1 MTKLFEE
8 IKRIILD
15 YTTFNDRD
23 MLRSTIV
30 SIVALVRKDERK
42 MFKEKLKKIRN
53 IIKARLDYCKEWNG
67 LPHCKNCGLNENDL
81 KEIDKILEEEV

>member
-1 MTKLFEE
+1 MKIDEAIDYVREVYYDFVGTKTHAE
-8 IKRIILD
+8 
-15 YTTFNDRD
+15 
-23 MLRSTIV
+23 
-30 SIVALVRKDERK
+30 ALKTLIDFCEQYQK
-42 MFKEKLKKIRN
+42 IGEGIKKIRN